1 MKTFKEFCEVCG
13 DLMEQIPPMNPN
25 EYTTQISRSS
35 ARWKGQQI
43 RHSHQELMQKAN
55 KEQSAK
61 QARMKQIMS
70 R

>member
-1 MKTFKEFCEVCG
+1 MRTFKEFCNICG
-13 DLMEQIPPMNPN
+13 TIEEQIPPMKPN
-25 EYTTQISRSS
+25 EYSRQIDKSS

-43 RHSHQELMQKAN
+43 RHCHQELMQKAN

-61 QARMKQIMS
+61 QARMKEIMS